1 MRGLRRASAVRATRL
16 PPNGVHD
23 RRRAMS
29 AFLARL
35 ILAVSLLFGSVVVPA
50 MAGEE
55 AGHSMEIVDA
65 DCDILGASGDA
76 DEKSPDGAPALHID
90 HHHCSAC
97 AELNGR
103 VQATG
108 MPGSNGLLFRGPAT
122 VLASYA
128 TAPPTQPPAA

>member
-1 MRGLRRASAVRATRL
+1 
-16 PPNGVHD
+16 
-23 RRRAMS
+23 MS

-35 ILAVSLLFGSVVVPA
+35 ILTISLLFGSVVVPA

-55 AGHSMEIVDA
+55 AGHSMEIVDL
-65 DCDILGASGDA
+65 DCDIFAAVSDA
-76 DEKSPDGAPALHID
+76 DDESPDGAPALHID

-103 VQATG
+103 PQATG
-108 MPGSNGLLFRGPAT
+108 IPGSNGLFFRGPAT
-122 VLASYA
+122 ILASYA

>member
-1 MRGLRRASAVRATRL
+1 MADLPYPTADRARL
-16 PPNGVHD
+16 PGRLVHD

-35 ILAVSLLFGSVVVPA
+35 AITLSLLFGSVVAPA
-50 MAGEE
+50 MAGAE
-55 AGHSMEIVDA
+55 AGHAMEIIDVG
-65 DCDILGASGDA
+65 CDIVAAAA
-76 DEKSPDGAPALHID
+76 DPDERSPDNAPPLHID

-103 VQATG
+103 SPVPDMFVSSAMFFG
-108 MPGSNGLLFRGPAT
+108 RPAT

>member
-1 MRGLRRASAVRATRL
+1 MADLPYQTTGKARLRAR
-16 PPNGVHD
+16 PVHD

-35 ILAVSLLFGSVVVPA
+35 AITLSLLFGSIVVPA
-50 MAGEE
+50 VAGAE
-55 AGHSMEIVDA
+55 AGHAMEIIDDGCDVVAASA
-65 DCDILGASGDA
+65 DP
-76 DEKSPDGAPALHID
+76 DERSPDNAPPLHID

-103 VQATG
+103 SPVPDIFVSSA
-108 MPGSNGLLFRGPAT
+108 LFFGRPAT

>member
-1 MRGLRRASAVRATRL
+1 
-16 PPNGVHD
+16 
-23 RRRAMS
+23 MS

-35 ILAVSLLFGSVVVPA
+35 AITISLLFGSVVVPA
-50 MAGEE
+50 MAGAE
-55 AGHSMEIVDA
+55 AGHTMEIVDV
-65 DCDILGASGDA
+65 DCDVIAAPDT
-76 DEKSPDGAPALHID
+76 DERSPDNAPPLHID

-103 VQATG
+103 SSMSDMFASRDLVFGQ
-108 MPGSNGLLFRGPAT
+108 SAT

>member
-1 MRGLRRASAVRATRL
+1 
-16 PPNGVHD
+16 
-23 RRRAMS
+23 MS

-35 ILAVSLLFGSVVVPA
+35 VLTISLLFGSVVVPA
-50 MAGEE
+50 MGGAE
-55 AGHSMEIVDA
+55 AGHAMEVVDV
-65 DCDILGASGDA
+65 DCDVLTVAA
-76 DEKSPDGAPALHID
+76 DGNSSDSAPPLHID

-103 VQATG
+103 SPAADMLV
-108 MPGSNGLLFRGPAT
+108 SKNLFFGQPAT

>member
-1 MRGLRRASAVRATRL
+1 
-16 PPNGVHD
+16 
-23 RRRAMS
+23 MS

-35 ILAVSLLFGSVVVPA
+35 ALLIALLFGSVVVPA
-50 MAGEE
+50 MAGAE
-55 AGHSMEIVDA
+55 AGHMMEILDV
-65 DCDILGASGDA
+65 DCDIFALSA
-76 DEKSPDGAPALHID
+76 DTDETPSDSTPPLDRD

-103 VQATG
+103 SSISD
-108 MPGSNGLLFRGPAT
+108 MLESNGLFFRGPAA

>member
-1 MRGLRRASAVRATRL
+1 
-16 PPNGVHD
+16 
-23 RRRAMS
+23 MS

-35 ILAVSLLFGSVVVPA
+35 VLAISLLFGSVIAPA
-50 MAGEE
+50 VAGAE
-55 AGHSMEIVDA
+55 AGHMMEVVDVDCDLLVVAADA
-65 DCDILGASGDA
+65 DG
-76 DEKSPDGAPALHID
+76 KSSDSTPPLHID

-103 VQATG
+103 SPAADMLV
-108 MPGSNGLLFRGPAT
+108 SKDLFFGRPAI

>member
-1 MRGLRRASAVRATRL
+1 
-16 PPNGVHD
+16 
-23 RRRAMS
+23 MS

-35 ILAVSLLFGSVVVPA
+35 IVTISLLFGSVVVPA
-50 MAGEE
+50 MAGAE
-55 AGHSMEIVDA
+55 AGHAIEIIDV
-65 DCDILGASGDA
+65 DCDVVAASAETG
-76 DEKSPDGAPALHID
+76 ERSPDSAPPLHID

-103 VQATG
+103 FAV
-108 MPGSNGLLFRGPAT
+108 SNMLVSRALFFGQPAT

>member
-1 MRGLRRASAVRATRL
+1 
-16 PPNGVHD
+16 
-23 RRRAMS
+23 MS

-35 ILAVSLLFGSVVVPA
+35 AITISLLFGSVVVPA
-50 MAGEE
+50 MAGAE
-55 AGHSMEIVDA
+55 AGHAMEVLGV
-65 DCDILGASGDA
+65 DCDVVAAAGATGDG
-76 DEKSPDGAPALHID
+76 SPDNAPPLHID

-103 VQATG
+103 SPVADMIASTA
-108 MPGSNGLLFRGPAT
+108 LFFGQPAT